1 MFLTIIDHLG
11 VLVFSI
17 SGLLIATNK
26 KLDLFGGIII
36 AFITALGGGTI
47 RDLLLNSEV
56 AWMQSESH
64 IAVVFVGC
72 FIGFVFRDKLHKLRK
87 TFFLFDTIGIGLFTI
102 MGIQKSIATDQI
114 PIVCLFLGVITATFG
129 GVLRDVLCNEIPLL
143 FRKEIYATACI
154 IGGVVYLLARWLGL
168 DDSNYLISVCILVVI
183 GIRIAAV
190 KYNWHIPLLQR
201 D

>member
-1 MFLTIIDHLG
+1 MFINVIDHLG

-17 SGLLIATNK
+17 SGLLVATNK
-26 KLDLFGGIII
+26 KLDLFGGIIV

-47 RDLLLNSEV
+47 RDLLLNTEV

-64 IAVVFVGC
+64 IAVVFIGC
-72 FIGFVFRDKLHKLRK
+72 IIGYVFRDRLHKLRR

-102 MGIQKSIATDQI
+102 MGIQKSLENDQI
-114 PIVCLFLGVITATFG
+114 QIVCLFMGLITATFG

-154 IGGVVYLLARWLGL
+154 LGGMVYLSSLWLGMN
-168 DDSNYLISVCILVVI
+168 DSTYLISFCILVVI

-190 KYNWHIPLLQR
+190 KFNWHIPLLQE